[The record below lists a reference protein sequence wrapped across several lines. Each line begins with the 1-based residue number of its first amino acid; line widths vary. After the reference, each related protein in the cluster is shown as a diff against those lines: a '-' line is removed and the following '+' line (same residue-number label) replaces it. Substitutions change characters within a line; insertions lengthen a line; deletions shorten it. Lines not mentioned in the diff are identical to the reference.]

1 MRRLAPRLLTCAWLL
16 AGAAQAHPYTI
27 EDLLSRQSLGPVTLS
42 PGQRWL
48 VVQTTDPYR
57 TISRFDLS
65 YESDKTVSRLD
76 VVEVRAG
83 GPPRRLFAQ
92 ASDYGYLSGPYSPSG
107 EKMAVTRVRGHDM
120 ELGIVTL
127 ASGQA
132 VWTGLT
138 PTANFFGRTLQWR
151 SEDELVAVARDPAAP
166 SFTPIYQWQIQAR
179 LADKWRATMTGELG
193 LTYVGSGRY
202 LGQHA
207 PITPRSVMRIDAR
220 SGQAAV
226 LARGDV
232 FDLQLSPDGSR
243 LALLQAGE
251 DVQPDPDQRANM
263 AEPFRRYRL
272 SILDMATG
280 AAWSPCQACAFAVDL
295 LSWSPSGSRLLVHG
309 KPDAKPPS
317 AARFWRIDLTERR
330 MTPVETP
337 DQAGAH
343 DTNSNGL
350 AIPRGQW
357 MGEDPLVRSGTATP
371 APTPGQTTT
380 DGAKPRRDWLR
391 ITAQGPVSLTH
402 ALPARADQ
410 LVAVD
415 DRGAVFGDGQSL
427 WRVDRDGRVLGKPV
441 TARLAPPPGAPEGER
456 LRINDRPAPAELV
469 LAWPAAQG
477 GAGVAG
483 LARPPRSD
491 PHTAPY
497 VPADETVLAS
507 GVTPPVIAALRTS
520 AKGVQSVVLRTADRA
535 ATAVTTLNAGLAEVD
550 LAYAKPVTTPGPG
563 GKRLTHWLYLPPSL
577 PQGRKAPLVVIPYPG
592 DVRPSAAEGLG
603 PPGDEGYP
611 NPQILAAA
619 GYGVLLP
626 SLPTDLSREPMEGTA
641 ERILAAVD
649 AVVASGAPVDPDR
662 LGLWGHSY
670 GAYAALAAATQSP
683 RFKAIIAAA
692 ASPDLFVAYERDN
705 LAISLSPEAAN
716 PIFNASGWLETGQAR
731 MGVPP
736 WRDPDLYVRNSPI
749 LYADKITAP
758 VLLITSDFDGDAF
771 GGRAMFNVLYRQAK
785 DALLLN
791 YHGEGHQMSS
801 TANLRDLYARALA
814 FLNDQLGE
822 AKSAP

>member
-1 MRRLAPRLLTCAWLL
+1 MRRLAPRLLACAWLL

-57 TISRFDLS
+57 AIARFDLS
-65 YESDKTVSRLD
+65 YESDKTISRLD
-76 VVEVRAG
+76 VVEVQAG

-92 ASDYGYLSGPYSPSG
+92 APDYGYLSGPYSPSG

-138 PTANFFGRTLQWR
+138 PTANVFGRTLQWR
-151 SEDELVAVARDPAAP
+151 SEDELVVVARDPAAP

-179 LADKWRATMTGELG
+179 LADKWRATANGALG

-207 PITPRSVMRIDAR
+207 PITPRSLMRVDAR

-243 LALLQAGE
+243 LAVLQAGE
-251 DVQPDPDQRANM
+251 AVQPDPDQRASM
-263 AEPFRRYRL
+263 SEPFRRYRL

-280 AAWSPCQACAFAVDL
+280 ATWSPCPACEFAVDL

-309 KPDAKPPS
+309 KPDAAPRS
-317 AARFWRIDLTERR
+317 AARFWRIDLAARR
-330 MTPVETP
+330 MTPVDTP

-350 AIPRGQW
+350 TIPRGQW
-357 MGEDPLVRSGTATP
+357 MGEDPLVRSQAT
-371 APTPGQTTT
+371 TG
-380 DGAKPRRDWLR
+380 GATPRRDWLR
-391 ITAQGPVSLTH
+391 ITARGPVSLTR
-402 ALPARADQ
+402 ALPPQADQ

-415 DRGAVFGDGQSL
+415 DRGAVFGDGQRL
-427 WRVDRDGRVLGKPV
+427 WRVDRDGRVLGAPV
-441 TARLAPPPGAPEGER
+441 KARPAPRPGAPEGER

-469 LAWPAAQG
+469 LAWPAAHG

-483 LARPPRSD
+483 VAGPPRQGPD
-491 PHTAPY
+491 AAPGL
-497 VPADETVLAS
+497 PADETVLAS
-507 GVTPPVIAALRTS
+507 GLIPPVIVASRTS
-520 AKGVQSVVLRTADRA
+520 AKGVQTVVLRTADRA
-535 ATAVTTLNAGLAEVD
+535 AEVTTLNAGLAEVD
-550 LAYAKPVTTPGPG
+550 LAYAKPITTPGPD
-563 GKRLTHWLYLPPSL
+563 GKPLTHWLYLPPGL
-577 PQGRKAPLVVIPYPG
+577 PKDRKAPLVVIPYPG

-626 SLPTDLSREPMEGTA
+626 SLPTDLSREPMDGTA

-649 AVVASGAPVDPDR
+649 AVVASGTPVDPDR
-662 LGLWGHSY
+662 LALWGHSY

-736 WRDPDLYVRNSPI
+736 WRDPALYVRNSPI
-749 LYADKITAP
+749 LHADRITAP

-801 TANLRDLYARALA
+801 TANLRDLYARALG

-822 AKSAP
+822 SGSAP